1 MTFVLDCSVTMAWL
15 FADEATQETERLR
28 DSMIGGRAFV
38 PALWPIE
45 VGNVLRTATRR
56 GRIARAEWPR
66 IRDNLEAL
74 PVEIDPVA
82 TSVVWGDV
90 LELAHDHRLSVHDA
104 VYLELA
110 GRMRLPLATLDL
122 ALASTA
128 LGLGLE
134 VPTVG

>member
-28 DSMIGGRAFV
+28 DSLIGGRAFV

-45 VGNVLRTATRR
+45 VGNVLRAATRR
-56 GRIARAEWPR
+56 GRIARSDWAR
-66 IRDNLEAL
+66 IRENLEAL

-122 ALASTA
+122 ALATAA

-134 VPTVG
+134 VPTVR